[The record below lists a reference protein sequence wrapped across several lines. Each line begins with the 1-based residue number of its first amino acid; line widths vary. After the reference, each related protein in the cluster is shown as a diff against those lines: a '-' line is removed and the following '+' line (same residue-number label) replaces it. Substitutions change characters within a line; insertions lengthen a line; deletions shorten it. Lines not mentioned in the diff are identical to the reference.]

1 MRGSVKLPSGVML
14 LIIKQTRGLYCCR
27 YSPLCIDAAT
37 VMLGIA
43 EGRSSV
49 FKVLGSAE
57 QQAASAAQTKEK
69 AANAMQSAQKSEPVI
84 AKTKK
89 K

>member
-1 MRGSVKLPSGVML
+1 MCLC
-14 LIIKQTRGLYCCR
+14 ICR

-57 QQAASAAQTKEK
+57 QQASSAAQTKEK
-69 AANAMQSAQKSEPVI
+69 ANLAIQSAQKSEPVI
-84 AKTKK
+84 AKTNTK
-89 K
+89 